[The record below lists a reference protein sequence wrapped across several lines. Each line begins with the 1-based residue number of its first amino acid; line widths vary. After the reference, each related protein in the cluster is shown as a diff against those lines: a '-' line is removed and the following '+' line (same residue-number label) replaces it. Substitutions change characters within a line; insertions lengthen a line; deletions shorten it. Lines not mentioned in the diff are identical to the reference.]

1 MEQQDHKET
10 LEQMELTAQLV
21 NKEPQ
26 ELMELMEQQDH
37 KEIPVLLINQVLI
50 GLLELVRLIISGAL
64 LPMVMDYGLLLLIL
78 VQEIEL

>member
-1 MEQQDHKET
+1 
-10 LEQMELTAQLV
+10 
-21 NKEPQ
+21 
-26 ELMELMEQQDH
+26 MELMEQQDH